1 MHNPFHTGTLLPAML
16 LALAS
21 LTGCRTY
28 DTPSADN
35 AVPQAANISVAD
47 LHSLCR
53 RGPVKIDEPLVAG
66 GYVTSSD
73 RASNFYR
80 TFTIEDPTGGMEI
93 MAGLYDLHNIYPEG
107 YYITV
112 ALKGCVAAESYGV
125 LQAGTEQQPYDR
137 YPAGYFPSRAVLDR
151 HVRRYD
157 IRHLTAPM
165 PLTAG
170 ELTATLCGRLV
181 TVGPLH
187 LTTGSGHG
195 DAWNASS
202 DGTWSGYNFFA
213 ADNGDD
219 DGVTVAVYTSAYASY
234 AGRMVPEGR
243 VTITG
248 ILQFGKA
255 DGEDMFMIKMRD
267 ENDCTPYN

>member
-1 MHNPFHTGTLLPAML
+1 MHNPFHTGTMLPAVL
-16 LALAS
+16 LAIAS
-21 LTGCRTY
+21 LAGCRTY
-28 DTPSADN
+28 DTPPADD
-35 AVPQAANISVAD
+35 AVPQAANISIAD

-53 RGPVKIDEPLVAG
+53 RGPVTIGEPIVAG

-112 ALKGCVAAESYGV
+112 ALEGCVAAESYGV
-125 LQAGTEQQPYDR
+125 LQAGTEPQSYD
-137 YPAGYFPSRAVLDR
+137 YHPTGYFSSRAVLDR

-157 IRHLTAPM
+157 VRRLTAPL

-170 ELTATLCGRLV
+170 ELHTELCGRLV

-187 LTTGSGHG
+187 LTTGSEHG
-195 DAWNASS
+195 DAWNASR
-202 DGTWSGYNFFA
+202 DGTWGGYNFFA
-213 ADNGDD
+213 
-219 DGVTVAVYTSAYASY
+219 DGEGTTVAVHTSAYAAY
-234 AGRMVPEGR
+234 AERRVPEGR
-243 VTITG
+243 VAITG
-248 ILQFGKA
+248 ILQYGKA
-255 DGEDMFMIKMRD
+255 DGEEMFMIKMRD